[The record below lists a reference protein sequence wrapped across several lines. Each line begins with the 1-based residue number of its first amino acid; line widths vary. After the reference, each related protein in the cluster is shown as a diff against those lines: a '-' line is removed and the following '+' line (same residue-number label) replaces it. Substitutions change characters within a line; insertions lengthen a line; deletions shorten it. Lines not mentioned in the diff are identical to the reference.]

1 MGKITIFDGND
12 SPLAGEV
19 NRKLIT
25 AHPILF
31 GWQNRKEWDGRGV
44 QHVWGRGQAYSGF
57 RCGTMREREHLEEP
71 CVDGRIILRWIFR
84 KWDVGLW
91 TGLIWLRIVTSGG
104 LLWMRYWI
112 FGFYKMR
119 GIGWLAENQL
129 GSQERLLHG
138 ASKVVWDPNMLL
150 EQNMHRVDT

>member
-1 MGKITIFDGND
+1 
-12 SPLAGEV
+12 
-19 NRKLIT
+19 
-25 AHPILF
+25 
-31 GWQNRKEWDGRGV
+31 V

-104 LLWMRYWI
+104 LL
-112 FGFYKMR
+112 
-119 GIGWLAENQL
+119 
-129 GSQERLLHG
+129 
-138 ASKVVWDPNMLL
+138 
-150 EQNMHRVDT
+150 